1 MLNSDIDM
9 VEEQNKQIA
18 EEIKQQLA
26 LSSMSEAE
34 EHKARENLVKEIQ
47 DMKAATQMKES

>member
-34 EHKARENLVKEIQ
+34 KHKARENLVKEIQ
-47 DMKAATQMKES
+47 DMKAAT